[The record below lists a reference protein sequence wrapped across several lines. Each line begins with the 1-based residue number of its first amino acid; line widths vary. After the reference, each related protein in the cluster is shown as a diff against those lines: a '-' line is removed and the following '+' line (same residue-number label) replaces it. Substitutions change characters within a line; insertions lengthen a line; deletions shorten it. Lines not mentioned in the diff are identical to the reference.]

1 MTLLKRILYIGA
13 LILCLSA
20 SVPLMA
26 QDSPGHKEDLGGVAA
41 FIIKKDWNEKWYSFI
56 YCQYEQRDMFR
67 NTELYY
73 ARLVGRYKIRPWLHV
88 GISYDNMNYNLGGES
103 GYLRGHRSLLDIL
116 AIKRWGD
123 FNFTWMERE
132 YIYLH
137 SKPRTSTPHFLFNFV
152 RAEYVPDRSPV
163 HPYVFGVL
171 VNTYYSLNEIW
182 AQAGMKVKIDDRNS
196 LNIYYLHKSFLA
208 SDSGRSYLGLE
219 YNLNL

>member
-1 MTLLKRILYIGA
+1 MLYLRKFVLTTA
-13 LILCLSA
+13 LIIGCHSA
-20 SVPLMA
+20 VA
-26 QDSPGHKEDLGGVAA
+26 QEDTRCKEDLGGVAA

-73 ARLVGRYKIRPWLHV
+73 ARIVSRYKIKPWLHV
-88 GISYDNMNYNLGGES
+88 GLSYDNMNYNLGNSE
-103 GYLRGHRSLLDIL
+103 GYLRGHRTLVDVL

-137 SKPRTSTPHFLFNFV
+137 SSPKTSTPHFLFSFI
-152 RAEYVPDRSPV
+152 RAEYVLDNSRV

-182 AQAGMKVKIDDRNS
+182 AQAGMKIRLDSKNS
-196 LNIYYLHKSFLA
+196 LNLYYLHKSFLT
-208 SDSGRSYLGLE
+208 SSSGRSYLGIE
-219 YNLNL
+219 YNLCL